1 MTSEQALITTAHL
14 PRELI
19 GEQFVGK
26 EGRSLK
32 HQMDELEFRL
42 INEALQVHGTTRA
55 AAQALGI
62 DQSTL
67 VKKQQRLK
75 AKMMGNPTQDD
86 E

>member
-1 MTSEQALITTAHL
+1 
-14 PRELI
+14 
-19 GEQFVGK
+19 
-26 EGRSLK
+26 
-32 HQMDELEFRL
+32 MDELELRL
-42 INEALQVHGTTRA
+42 ISEALQVHGTTRA